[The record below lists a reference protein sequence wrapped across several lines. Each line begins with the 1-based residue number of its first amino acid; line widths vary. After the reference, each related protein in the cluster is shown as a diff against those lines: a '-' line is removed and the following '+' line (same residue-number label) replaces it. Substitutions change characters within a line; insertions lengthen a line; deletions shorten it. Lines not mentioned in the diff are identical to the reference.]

1 MRRLFLFLACCLF
14 AAPTWAAT
22 VTAMWDANPDPPL
35 NGDALTN
42 AYRVEWG
49 TQPGVYT
56 FIRDV
61 GLQTMTVI
69 TDLLPGT
76 TYYFAVSAWTTDQK
90 SARSNEVSFTTSA
103 QVPPPDP
110 CAYPLGSAAVS
121 IFPTAKQNTGSGGPG
136 SKMRVDFQVG
146 SSLPIFRV
154 ALRANNADLSVM
166 KGDDLSALAGM
177 WMTLPRLPPG
187 TYPISINATNSIGC
201 VREQLTTFA
210 FTIP

>member
-1 MRRLFLFLACCLF
+1 MRRGLVLLCVCGLLT
-14 AAPTWAAT
+14 APLRAAT
-22 VTAMWDANPDPPL
+22 VTAIWDPNPDPPL
-35 NGDALTN
+35 NGAGLTN

-49 TQPGVYT
+49 TAPGVYT
-56 FIRDV
+56 NIRDV

-76 TYYFAVSAWTTDQK
+76 TYYFAVSAWSVDQQF
-90 SARSNEVSFTTSA
+90 ARSAEVAHTLTG
-103 QVPPPDP
+103 QDP

-154 ALRANNADLSVM
+154 ALRANGADLSVM

-177 WMTLPRLPPG
+177 WAVVPRLPPA
-187 TYPISINATNSIGC
+187 TYPISINAVNTIGC

-210 FTIP
+210 ITIP